1 MEEFTVY
8 AIESEVDK
16 RLYIGFTK
24 NLEIRLQEHNS
35 GRTKSTKGYRP
46 WKVVFTKTV
55 NNRKE
60 ARKIEKYYKS
70 GSGKEKLKELIG
82 LHSSRD
88 TCLPAGREREFMI
101 WKNLQFMQ

>member
-1 MEEFTVY
+1 MKEFTVY

-24 NLEIRLQEHNS
+24 HLETRLKEHNA

-46 WKVVFTKTV
+46 WKLVFSKTF

-60 ARKIEKYYKS
+60 ARKFEKYYKS
-70 GSGKEKLKELIG
+70 GSGKEKLKELIR

-88 TCLPAGREREFMI
+88 TCLPAGREREFKYERI
-101 WKNLQFMQ
+101 YSICN